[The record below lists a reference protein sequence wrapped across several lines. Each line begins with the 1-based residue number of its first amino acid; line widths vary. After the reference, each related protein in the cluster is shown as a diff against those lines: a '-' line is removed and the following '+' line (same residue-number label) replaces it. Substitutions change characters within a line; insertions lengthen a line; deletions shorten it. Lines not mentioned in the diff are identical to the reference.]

1 MLSDTSIRKEKGGGI
16 LINEQSRLTCEVQLS
31 SHLDSVKKGK
41 TLFQGACGIG
51 WEEPMVRRKIYCG

>member
-16 LINEQSRLTCEVQLS
+16 LINE
-31 SHLDSVKKGK
+31 SVKKGK